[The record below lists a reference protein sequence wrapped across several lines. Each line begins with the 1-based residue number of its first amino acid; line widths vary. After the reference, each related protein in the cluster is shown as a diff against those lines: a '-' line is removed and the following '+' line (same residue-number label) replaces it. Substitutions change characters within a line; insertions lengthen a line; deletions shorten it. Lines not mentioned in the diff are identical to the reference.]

1 MVSPAPSENKQ
12 ESLSIKEFQLT
23 YDKQNTLKVYKV
35 WNEQMFEEIKSK
47 LFCKLNTVQVEIWS
61 I

>member
-35 WNEQMFEEIKSK
+35 
-47 LFCKLNTVQVEIWS
+47 
-61 I
+61 